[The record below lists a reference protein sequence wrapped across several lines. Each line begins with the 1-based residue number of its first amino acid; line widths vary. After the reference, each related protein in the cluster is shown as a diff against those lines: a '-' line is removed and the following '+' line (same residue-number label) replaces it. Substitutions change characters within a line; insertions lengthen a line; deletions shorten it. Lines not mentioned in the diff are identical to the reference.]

1 MALRFVAL
9 RKYRAQN
16 YFFVVVSVFSRFIG
30 PPLRSNPS
38 KSGRPK
44 KEDDGDDGVG
54 NLGRRYFFV
63 PILSVVSQSCD
74 ANCHQ
79 V

>member
-9 RKYRAQN
+9 RKYTAQN
-16 YFFVVVSVFSRFIG
+16 YFFVVVSVFSRFLG
-30 PPLRSNPS
+30 PSRHFIPS

-44 KEDDGDDGVG
+44 KDDDDDDGVG

-63 PILSVVSQSCD
+63 LPHFVFGVPEL
-74 ANCHQ
+74 
-79 V
+79 